1 MEVECSIHSWATTN
15 LKYKFGTKYH
25 LKRNFQ
31 LLSLIVET
39 DNSSCSKLLLRQ
51 LSLHNITSTSS
62 DRTQVTLLKGDVV
75 LDKIVGFSLNDIEHL
90 EKMIFQVVKF

>member
-1 MEVECSIHSWATTN
+1 M
-15 LKYKFGTKYH
+15 
-25 LKRNFQ
+25 
-31 LLSLIVET
+31 LSLIVET

-62 DRTQVTLLKGDVV
+62 DRTQVTLLNGDVV

-90 EKMIFQVVKF
+90 EKMIFQVMKF